1 MKWSKVSLDNL
12 PPFDKLLMI
21 GMFTKEEWSAE
32 TGYFKG
38 YTEKGFMFAKKL
50 DKHNLNFEDVFMG
63 HTHEFTGTHFFVVE
77 IPEDAVWT
85 KTKST

>member
-1 MKWSKVSLDNL
+1 MPNNTRIYGK
-12 PPFDKLLMI
+12 I
-21 GMFTKEEWSAE
+21 
-32 TGYFKG
+32 
-38 YTEKGFMFAKKL
+38 EKQIL